1 MLTISP
7 FLLGQVSLAQSSR
20 NSEAAASVTDWSAHH
35 VIFSQPATAAQA
47 RRVLRDPRYRQQIAR
62 RSRATLP
69 AVEIPGV
76 LAPEL
81 QLVPDASFPGHSQ
94 NLDRDWSQDIGSGAT
109 VGAGNYPAKFSFD
122 ITSADCTNDFVVY
135 NTSLEGSAGQATI
148 VAYNNLYSGCV
159 GLALGSAANFAVL
172 GSSTVTNAGDSV
184 VTGADIGISPGT
196 SLTGFPPGI
205 LTPPAVQELG
215 NPVASQAQAD
225 ASTAYTYYQGLA
237 GGALIGPVLD
247 GLTFAPGVYKASS
260 SLALSAGETV
270 TLNGSGTYIFQI
282 GSTLNIAGTVVLT
295 GGATAGNVIWLVGSS
310 ATLEGTAVADG
321 SIVALASITLDSGA
335 SLAGRAIALNGAV
348 TMVDNAIT
356 TVDTVPSVYWA
367 YNTAAKILTSPV
379 FSLDGTQVAFVQSN
393 STGHGIVVLLK
404 WAPSTTETVASPAS
418 LTRVS
423 RASYPTC
430 VAPCMTTATLGGT
443 MLNNDTNSSIFY
455 DYTHDTAYV
464 GDDAG
469 WLHKFTPFFNGVLAE
484 IKTGGWPVELN
495 PASPTALTSP
505 VYDSGSGNVFVEDSG
520 GYLYWVAPDGAVT
533 QSGLLDHSTA
543 EHGGPGL
550 VEGPIIDSSAGL
562 VYAFAT
568 SDGSGTGCP
577 AGINNADCTVVYL
590 TNTSFS
596 SGDIPQKAIVGTST
610 MAGTTPAPLSIGAF
624 DSTYENSTNATGNL
638 YVCGNTGGDPVLY
651 QVAITARNFGS
662 VSSGP
667 VLSTSF
673 SPTPCSP
680 VTDVFNPNASGGATE
695 WIFASVQNGGAST
708 PCASGGCVFNFQ
720 DTPWKKSTA
729 YTVGQEVL
737 DDHFQIQV
745 VSVAGT
751 SGTTTP
757 AWSTTVDGLT
767 NDGTLIWVDQGVQ
780 SAFSP
785 GTWAAGF
792 DFTVGTLILDSNG
805 NIERC
810 IASFGPS
817 GGSVPVWF
825 TTPGF
830 VTPDFDVFWE
840 NLGAPATAALAEA
853 GGTSG
858 IIIDNIVGS
867 GTELGASDIY
877 FSTLNGGCGTSST
890 DGCAVQASQA
900 ALQ

>member
-1 MLTISP
+1 MRRNLKLLQRLGISILGVLTISA
-7 FLLGQVSLAQSSR
+7 FLLGQSSLGQSSLGQSSR
-20 NSEAAASVTDWSAHH
+20 KSEANASVTDWSDHH
-35 VIFSQPATAAQA
+35 VIFSRPATAEQA
-47 RRVLRDPRYRQQIAR
+47 RRVQQDPRYRQQIAR
-62 RSRATLP
+62 QSRTTVP
-69 AVEIPGV
+69 AVEIPGA

-81 QLVPDASFPGHSQ
+81 QLVPDASFPSRNQ
-94 NLDRDWSQDIGSGAT
+94 NLNHDWAQDIGAGAS

-122 ITSADCTNDFVVY
+122 ITTANCGDAPQPDFVVY
-135 NTSLEGSAGQATI
+135 TTGEFGPTQAGI
-148 VAYNNLYSGCV
+148 VAYDNLYSGC
-159 GLALGSAANFAVL
+159 
-172 GSSTVTNAGDSV
+172 
-184 VTGADIGISPGT
+184 
-196 SLTGFPPGI
+196 
-205 LTPPAVQELG
+205 
-215 NPVASQAQAD
+215 
-225 ASTAYTYYQGLA
+225 
-237 GGALIGPVLD
+237 GG
-247 GLTFAPGVYKASS
+247 
-260 SLALSAGETV
+260 
-270 TLNGSGTYIFQI
+270 
-282 GSTLNIAGTVVLT
+282 
-295 GGATAGNVIWLVGSS
+295 
-310 ATLEGTAVADG
+310 
-321 SIVALASITLDSGA
+321 
-335 SLAGRAIALNGAV
+335 
-348 TMVDNAIT
+348 
-356 TVDTVPSVYWA
+356 TVPSVYWA
-367 YNTAAKILTSPV
+367 YTTGAKILTSPV
-379 FSLDGTQVAFVQSN
+379 FSLDGTQVAYVQSN
-393 STGHGIVVLLK
+393 STFHGIVVLLK
-404 WAPSTTETVASPAS
+404 WAPSATETVASPGS

-443 MLNNDTNSSIFY
+443 ELNNDTNSSIFY
-455 DYTHDTAYV
+455 DYSHDTAYV

-484 IKTGGWPVELN
+484 IKTGGWPVQLN

-505 VYDSGSGNVFVEDSG
+505 VYDGGSGNVFVEDKG
-520 GYLYWVAPDGAVT
+520 GYLYWVAPDGIVT

-550 VEGPIIDSSAGL
+550 VQGPIVDSSAGL
-562 VYAFAT
+562 VYVFAT

-577 AGINNADCTVVYL
+577 VDINNADCTVVYL

-596 SGDIPQKAIVGTST
+596 AGDIPPKAIVGTST
-610 MAGTTPAPLSIGAF
+610 MAGTTPTPLYIGAF
-624 DSTYENSTNATGNL
+624 DSTYENSSNATGNL

-651 QVAITARNFGS
+651 QVAITAGNFSS
-662 VSSGP
+662 VAAGP

-673 SPTPCSP
+673 SATPCSP

-720 DTPWKKSTA
+720 DTAWKPSTA

-745 VSVAGT
+745 VFKAGT
-751 SGTTTP
+751 SGSSAPT
-757 AWSTTVDGLT
+757 WSTTVDGLT
-767 NDGTLIWVDQGVQ
+767 PDGTTSTLIWVDQGVQ
-780 SAFSP
+780 SAFTP

-792 DFTVGTLILDSNG
+792 AFSVGTLILDSNG

-817 GGSVPVWF
+817 GSSVPIWN
-825 TTPGF
+825 TTPGL
-830 VTPDFDVFWE
+830 VTSDFDVVWE
-840 NLGAPATAALAEA
+840 NLGVPATAALAAA

-867 GTELGASDIY
+867 GTEVGASDIY